1 MTISYAILVKTLHP
15 ALHTTK
21 LEMSAF
27 CKVSNIR
34 SISKFMVNDQNCDF
48 VVCNCNFLLQP
59 PPPLVKTVWEER
71 PSSRQG
77 NKSGQ
82 SLGSAMT
89 KVGGT
94 PKRNKTKSPARSQLQ
109 NVDVSA
115 TWTRPDT
122 GLEVATL

>member
-1 MTISYAILVKTLHP
+1 
-15 ALHTTK
+15 
-21 LEMSAF
+21 
-27 CKVSNIR
+27 
-34 SISKFMVNDQNCDF
+34 MVHDQNCNLVDL
-48 VVCNCNFLLQP
+48 LLQP

-71 PSSRQG
+71 PSSQQG
-77 NKSGQ
+77 NKVGR

-94 PKRNKTKSPARSQLQ
+94 PKRNKTKSPARPRLQ

-115 TWTRPDT
+115 TWTSPDS

>member
-1 MTISYAILVKTLHP
+1 MPK
-15 ALHTTK
+15 
-21 LEMSAF
+21 
-27 CKVSNIR
+27 IR
-34 SISKFMVNDQNCDF
+34 SVSKFMVHDQNCNLVDL
-48 VVCNCNFLLQP
+48 LLQP

-71 PSSRQG
+71 PSSQQG
-77 NKSGQ
+77 NKSGR

-94 PKRNKTKSPARSQLQ
+94 PKRNKTKSPARPRLQ

-115 TWTRPDT
+115 TWTSPDS

>member
-1 MTISYAILVKTLHP
+1 M
-15 ALHTTK
+15 
-21 LEMSAF
+21 
-27 CKVSNIR
+27 
-34 SISKFMVNDQNCDF
+34 
-48 VVCNCNFLLQP
+48 QP

-71 PSSRQG
+71 PLSRQG

-94 PKRNKTKSPARSQLQ
+94 PKKNKTKSPARSHLQ

-115 TWTRPDT
+115 TWTSPDT
-122 GLEVATL
+122 GLEVAILLSPSLLRTHE

>member
-1 MTISYAILVKTLHP
+1 M
-15 ALHTTK
+15 
-21 LEMSAF
+21 
-27 CKVSNIR
+27 
-34 SISKFMVNDQNCDF
+34 
-48 VVCNCNFLLQP
+48 QP

-71 PSSRQG
+71 PLSQQSG
-77 NKSGQ
+77 KSGQ

-94 PKRNKTKSPARSQLQ
+94 PKRNKTKSPARSRLQ

-115 TWTRPDT
+115 SWTSPDS